1 MSDLT
6 LKQIAEMKKAFVE
19 SEFGKFAA
27 QKITEIHGSLH
38 EKAENAPPH
47 DQNTRASYLDQAKGV
62 SEIIRFFTSDVA
74 LLNQGYFDEKKEDEP
89 AQ

>member
-6 LKQIAEMKKAFVE
+6 LKQIAEMKKAFID

-27 QKITEIHGSLH
+27 QRITAIHGDLH
-38 EKAENAPPH
+38 EKAENATTSELKATYV
-47 DQNTRASYLDQAKGV
+47 DRAAGV
-62 SEIIRFFTSDVA
+62 SQVIRFFTADVVA
-74 LLNQGYFDEKKEDEP
+74 LDAGMLDEKKEDEP